1 MCVVVPGYN
10 NNAKFRLE
18 YNLNS
23 IFLQNYTNY
32 FIVIINDASTDGSDE
47 LFRKYLHFYA
57 ISRDKYVYI
66 ENKQRHTALENIYT
80 ATHFYCS

>member
-1 MCVVVPGYN
+1 MPMCVVVPGYN

-32 FIVIINDASTDGSDE
+32 FVVIINDASTDGSDE
-47 LFRKYLHFYA
+47 LFRNYLHFYN
-57 ISRDKYVYI
+57 IDKSKYVYI
-66 ENKQRHTALENIYT
+66 ENKKRLTALENIYI
-80 ATHFYCS
+80 ATH

>member
-32 FIVIINDASTDGSDE
+32 FVVIINDASTDGSD
-47 LFRKYLHFYA
+47 
-57 ISRDKYVYI
+57 
-66 ENKQRHTALENIYT
+66 
-80 ATHFYCS
+80 